1 MADQYRRT
9 IALERAEGAQL
20 GVIRAVLATDGEASD
35 GHVLSIRGGEV
46 AAGIPLLFGHD
57 ASSGRANLGSWKSF
71 TFKPHEI
78 HGEAV
83 IELEGAG
90 EQRAWREDV
99 AHMVAAGHIGAVS
112 VRWEPIGKPIKRTAL
127 APASPAYVDAERE
140 TDWAKLNGYY
150 FPRWRALEGSI
161 VTLGA
166 DKAAL
171 IQRSLETSGR
181 VAELWR
187 EVVEELERDEGE
199 PPSDEIVADQAEDDP
214 EAEPV
219 VDPPSVLAER
229 AKVAPLTYEQ
239 ALELASARMVAGL
252 AELGSDMQRR
262 MQEMFAAALGR
273 RR

>member
-1 MADQYRRT
+1 MAETYRRT
-9 IALERAEGAQL
+9 ITLERAADTPL

-35 GHVLSIRGGEV
+35 GHVLAIRGGEV
-46 AAGIPLLFGHD
+46 GAGIPLLFGHD
-57 ASSGRANLGSWKSF
+57 ASSGRSNLGSWRSF
-71 TFKPHEI
+71 TYKPHEI
-78 HGEAV
+78 HGEAQ
-83 IELEGAG
+83 IELDGAG

-112 VRWEPIGKPIKRTAL
+112 VRWEPIGKPVKRTAL
-127 APASPAYVDAERE
+127 APKHPAYVDAERE

-150 FPRWRALEGSI
+150 FPAWRALEGSV

-171 IQRSLETSGR
+171 IKRSLETSGR

-187 EVVEELERDEGE
+187 EAAEELERDEVE
-199 PPSDEIVADQAEDDP
+199 PTSDELVADQADDEL

-219 VDPPSVLAER
+219 VDPPSGSEER
-229 AKVAPLTYEQ
+229 AKSAPLTYEQ

-273 RR
+273 R